1 MGWRIFLSEDLMR
14 AALFSLV
21 FAVAGPAH
29 ADVSASVATLG
40 LSGARDVLENQTDRT
55 PDEQFALAGLQFL
68 ATIERAYQARWTYG
82 ITAPNLPLPM
92 FQGNLPTN
100 PAPEAFTPETVRDIT
115 ATFVDDLNA
124 VAQTL
129 AGIPDT
135 ADPAVSLSLPDLW
148 FDANTNG
155 ARDTGE
161 GLVDSVL
168 PLLMRPFELR
178 RLEDAL
184 SENPDLPDP
193 RQATIR
199 FDAADVHWL
208 AAYAQVLQGAGEVI
222 LAFDP
227 TSEIAKVMDAR
238 AAFTA
243 QFGESPMNERVAD
256 IIATLRERDPDITDA
271 EVAEFEARLQ
281 QSMRGGSPIGQFA
294 EPVDL
299 ISIIIETLR
308 HQPDQARIGKARD
321 HFVAMVGHNR
331 NFWSALAQETDNDA
345 EWIPNP
351 TQTATLGI
359 EMPGDIGPAWL
370 AVLTDLE
377 RALKGEVLLPFWR
390 FAPSHGID
398 IDAYVRDPSPIA
410 IVEWIQG
417 SAALPFAAQGEVL
430 STESWAAFNR
440 LVRGQTGLFVIL
452 LN

>member
-1 MGWRIFLSEDLMR
+1 MR
-14 AALFSLV
+14 AVICSMFL
-21 FAVAGPAH
+21 AVAGPAQ

-40 LSGARDVLENQTDRT
+40 LAGARDTLENQSGLSHED
-55 PDEQFALAGLQFL
+55 QFALAGLQFL
-68 ATIERAYQARWTYG
+68 SAIERAYQARWTYG
-82 ITAPNLPLPM
+82 ITSPNLPLPM

-115 ATFVDDLNA
+115 STFVADLDAVSATLSALPDD
-124 VAQTL
+124 
-129 AGIPDT
+129 

-148 FDANTNG
+148 FDTNTNG
-155 ARDTGE
+155 MRDEGE
-161 GLVDSVL
+161 GLVDIVL

-227 TSEIAKVMDAR
+227 TAEIAKVMDAR
-238 AAFTA
+238 AAFAA
-243 QFGESPMNERVAD
+243 QFGD
-256 IIATLRERDPDITDA
+256 ATLDGELARIIEGVRENNPDMTEA
-271 EVAEFEARLQ
+271 ELARLTAMLQ
-281 QSMRGGSPIGQFA
+281 GSVGGGNPIGQFA

-308 HQPDQARIGKARD
+308 HQPDPARIAKARD
-321 HFVAMVGHNR
+321 HFVAMVSHNR
-331 NFWSALAQETDNDA
+331 DFWSALAEETDNNT
-345 EWIPNP
+345 EWIPAP
-351 TQTATLGI
+351 TQTAALGI
-359 EMPGDIGPAWL
+359 EVPGDIGPAWL

-377 RALKGEVLLPFWR
+377 RALKGEVFLPFWR
-390 FAPSHGID
+390 FAPGHGID

-417 SAALPFAAQGEVL
+417 SAALPYAAKGDVL
-430 STESWAAFNR
+430 SAESWTAFNR

>member
-1 MGWRIFLSEDLMR
+1 MR
-14 AALFSLV
+14 AAVLSLV
-21 FAVAGPAH
+21 LAVAGPAK

-40 LSGARDVLENQTDRT
+40 LAGARDALENQTDRS
-55 PDEQFALAGLQFL
+55 PDDQFALAGLQFL
-68 ATIERAYQARWTYG
+68 SAIERAYQARWTYG
-82 ITAPNLPLPM
+82 ITGPNLPLPM
-92 FQGNLPTN
+92 FQGNLPAN

-115 ATFVDDLNA
+115 STFVADLDVVSRTLNA
-124 VAQTL
+124 LPA
-129 AGIPDT
+129 D
-135 ADPAVSLSLPDLW
+135 ADPAVKLSLPDLW
-148 FDANTNG
+148 FDANING
-155 ARDTGE
+155 TREDGE
-161 GLVDSVL
+161 GLVEIVL
-168 PLLMRPFELR
+168 PLLMRPFDLR

-184 SENPDLPDP
+184 AEDPDLPDP

-243 QFGESPMNERVAD
+243 QFGD
-256 IIATLRERDPDITDA
+256 ATLDGELARIIEGLREDNPDMTEAEIARITA
-271 EVAEFEARLQ
+271 MLQ
-281 QSMRGGSPIGQFA
+281 GSMGGGNPIGQFA

-308 HQPDQARIGKARD
+308 HQPDPNRIAKARD
-321 HFVAMVGHNR
+321 HFVAMVRHNR
-331 NFWSALAQETDNDA
+331 DFWSALAEETDNNA
-345 EWIPNP
+345 EWIPAP
-351 TQTATLGI
+351 SQTAALGI
-359 EMPGDIGPAWL
+359 EVPGDIGPAWL

-390 FAPSHGID
+390 FAPGHGID
-398 IDAYVRDPSPIA
+398 IDAYVNDPSPIA

-417 SAALPFAAQGEVL
+417 SAALPYAAQGEVL
-430 STESWAAFNR
+430 STQSWAAFNR